1 MQNYPGLSSD
11 VPPVSALEEQIL
23 SYFRM
28 ANDME
33 EYSPFRDAA
42 VTQSPAVETALTD
55 APASAS
61 GAYSFFSYMTLM
73 SSCLLA
79 DRF

>member
-1 MQNYPGLSSD
+1 
-11 VPPVSALEEQIL
+11 
-23 SYFRM
+23 M

-33 EYSPFRDAA
+33 ESSPFRDAA

-73 SSCLLA
+73 PSCLLA